1 MIPDYLTFIRFQ
13 DKRNLIYIYAIGLI
27 LIGFYWKNAGF
38 TFPSEDIGV
47 VSGILALVLYN
58 FIFDLKAY
66 WAYKCVTK
74 NIDFSWFKKKQ
85 NHKIELFL
93 TQPLVAGFL
102 SLIMLSAM
110 SWGLYQLLPSLYA
123 LFLISLLGPLV
134 IFLLFRMIRT
144 SYVKQVAISVAKKVK
159 YKSLTRYVLL
169 SVCISTVVNLLTIS
183 PLRNSDSFV
192 TEGQWLTFKSIIA
205 LLILCGVVLAINL
218 FFLRFSKRYAFLGRL
233 FLQEIDL
240 FFSSENALSTFFAK
254 PLWLRLFI
262 LLVIEMMWIT
272 LVSVLATLVEWRI
285 WFEAYFLLCYV
296 PCLIYYFFHCRCLW
310 HNDFMMACDMY
321 FRWGHFN
328 KWICPYISRHLLSLN
343 PLQARCRRYS
353 RGER

>member
-262 LLVIEMMWIT
+262 LLVIEVMWIT

-296 PCLIYYFFHCRCLW
+296 PCLIYYFFYCRFLW
-310 HNDFMMACDMY
+310 HGNDS
-321 FRWGHFN
+321 N
-328 KWICPYISRHLLSLN
+328 LLIVFYVQIM
-343 PLQARCRRYS
+343 PDD
-353 RGER
+353 

>member
-169 SVCISTVVNLLTIS
+169 SVCISTVVNLLTIC

-233 FLQEIDL
+233 FCRKSICFLQ
-240 FFSSENALSTFFAK
+240 
-254 PLWLRLFI
+254 
-262 LLVIEMMWIT
+262 
-272 LVSVLATLVEWRI
+272 
-285 WFEAYFLLCYV
+285 
-296 PCLIYYFFHCRCLW
+296 
-310 HNDFMMACDMY
+310 
-321 FRWGHFN
+321 
-328 KWICPYISRHLLSLN
+328 
-343 PLQARCRRYS
+343 
-353 RGER
+353 

>member
-38 TFPSEDIGV
+38 TFPAEDIGV

-110 SWGLYQLLPSLYA
+110 SWGLYQLLP
-123 LFLISLLGPLV
+123 V
-134 IFLLFRMIRT
+134 ICA
-144 SYVKQVAISVAKKVK
+144 V
-159 YKSLTRYVLL
+159 
-169 SVCISTVVNLLTIS
+169 
-183 PLRNSDSFV
+183 PDFV
-192 TEGQWLTFKSIIA
+192 TWAVGYLSAVSDDPHQ
-205 LLILCGVVLAINL
+205 LCQAG
-218 FFLRFSKRYAFLGRL
+218 RY
-233 FLQEIDL
+233 
-240 FFSSENALSTFFAK
+240 FSSEKSK
-254 PLWLRLFI
+254 I
-262 LLVIEMMWIT
+262 
-272 LVSVLATLVEWRI
+272 
-285 WFEAYFLLCYV
+285 
-296 PCLIYYFFHCRCLW
+296 
-310 HNDFMMACDMY
+310 
-321 FRWGHFN
+321 
-328 KWICPYISRHLLSLN
+328 
-343 PLQARCRRYS
+343 
-353 RGER
+353 

>member
-27 LIGFYWKNAGF
+27 LIGLLLEKCRILLFHQR
-38 TFPSEDIGV
+38 IL
-47 VSGILALVLYN
+47 VSLVGILALVLYN

-240 FFSSENALSTFFAK
+240 FFSSENALSTFLPSRFGFGYSYC
-254 PLWLRLFI
+254 WLL
-262 LLVIEMMWIT
+262 
-272 LVSVLATLVEWRI
+272 
-285 WFEAYFLLCYV
+285 
-296 PCLIYYFFHCRCLW
+296 
-310 HNDFMMACDMY
+310 
-321 FRWGHFN
+321 
-328 KWICPYISRHLLSLN
+328 K
-343 PLQARCRRYS
+343 
-353 RGER
+353 

>member
-110 SWGLYQLLPSLYA
+110 SWGLYRFST
-123 LFLISLLGPLV
+123 LV
-134 IFLLFRMIRT
+134 ICA
-144 SYVKQVAISVAKKVK
+144 V
-159 YKSLTRYVLL
+159 
-169 SVCISTVVNLLTIS
+169 
-183 PLRNSDSFV
+183 PDFV
-192 TEGQWLTFKSIIA
+192 TWAVGHLSAVSDDPHQ
-205 LLILCGVVLAINL
+205 LCQAG
-218 FFLRFSKRYAFLGRL
+218 RY
-233 FLQEIDL
+233 
-240 FFSSENALSTFFAK
+240 FSSEKSK
-254 PLWLRLFI
+254 I
-262 LLVIEMMWIT
+262 
-272 LVSVLATLVEWRI
+272 
-285 WFEAYFLLCYV
+285 
-296 PCLIYYFFHCRCLW
+296 
-310 HNDFMMACDMY
+310 
-321 FRWGHFN
+321 
-328 KWICPYISRHLLSLN
+328 
-343 PLQARCRRYS
+343 
-353 RGER
+353 

>member
-102 SLIMLSAM
+102 SLIMLSA
-110 SWGLYQLLPSLYA
+110 
-123 LFLISLLGPLV
+123 
-134 IFLLFRMIRT
+134 
-144 SYVKQVAISVAKKVK
+144 
-159 YKSLTRYVLL
+159 
-169 SVCISTVVNLLTIS
+169 
-183 PLRNSDSFV
+183 
-192 TEGQWLTFKSIIA
+192 
-205 LLILCGVVLAINL
+205 
-218 FFLRFSKRYAFLGRL
+218 
-233 FLQEIDL
+233 
-240 FFSSENALSTFFAK
+240 
-254 PLWLRLFI
+254 
-262 LLVIEMMWIT
+262 
-272 LVSVLATLVEWRI
+272 
-285 WFEAYFLLCYV
+285 
-296 PCLIYYFFHCRCLW
+296 
-310 HNDFMMACDMY
+310 
-321 FRWGHFN
+321 
-328 KWICPYISRHLLSLN
+328 
-343 PLQARCRRYS
+343 
-353 RGER
+353 

>member
-262 LLVIEMMWIT
+262 LLVIEVMWIT

-285 WFEAYFLLCYV
+285 W
-296 PCLIYYFFHCRCLW
+296 
-310 HNDFMMACDMY
+310 
-321 FRWGHFN
+321 
-328 KWICPYISRHLLSLN
+328 WICPYISRHLLSLN